1 VVRGVHAEERDR
13 RAAADQPAHR
23 RIVPGRVMPER
34 DAQDG
39 DRLEGVRR
47 IGVDDVALPSGPSA
61 PR

>member
-1 VVRGVHAEERDR
+1 
-13 RAAADQPAHR
+13 
-23 RIVPGRVMPER
+23 MPER